1 MPRSTDT
8 ASCTFCENKDRI
20 KVLDFFPPSVV
31 REKDACWEYCEKL
44 EGNKVQ
50 CKFCHKVL
58 NGGISRLKYHLSRIP
73 AKGVHPCGM
82 VRDDVTEKVNAIL
95 AMKDE
100 TKEAS
105 IAKKQRLA
113 EARSLIATL
122 PPANLPFTNS
132 PIAIRPPLLPPQP
145 AQLDAER
152 CIAEFF
158 FENNLDFTMTSSRSY
173 QLMLKAVGGP
183 EFKGPSR
190 DDLKNVWLP
199 KFKEEINAWIEEIKE
214 DWCTTGC
221 TILADTWT
229 DNKTQALISF
239 SISSPLGT
247 FFHKSVDASD
257 YIINKNTKFLYEL
270 FDSVIQDFGPENVVQ
285 IITDNVLNYG
295 NVGKQIM
302 QNYSTIF
309 WSPCAAHC
317 VNSILDEFSKIDWV
331 NKCIIQAQCITKFIY
346 NHEMIL
352 EMMKKFTDNQE
363 LVRTGITK
371 PVSDFLTLQS
381 MLKHRPRLKHM
392 FTSPEYTTSPY
403 AARPHSVT
411 CVDTLDNTELWRS
424 VEEIAAVSEPL
435 LKILRD
441 VSGGKPGISNIY
453 ESMTKAKDSIRT
465 YYIMDEGK
473 CKTFLDIIDVKWRDE
488 LHSYLHA
495 AAAYLNPSIQYNQ
508 EVKFL
513 GLVKE
518 ELHVVLDK
526 VLHGPEL
533 MKDITSQI
541 YTFRKSQGMFGSNLA
556 KEARNFTSP
565 CEYLSCFCWII
576 YISCSCVCPF
586 SG

>member
-1 MPRSTDT
+1 M
-8 ASCTFCENKDRI
+8 
-20 KVLDFFPPSVV
+20 V

-44 EGNKVQ
+44 EGNKVR
-50 CKFCHKVL
+50 CKFCLKIL

-73 AKGVHPCGM
+73 AKGVHPCGK

-100 TKEAS
+100 TKAAS
-105 IAKKQRLA
+105 SVKKQRLA
-113 EARSLIATL
+113 EARTLIATL
-122 PPANLPFTNS
+122 PPAKLPFIS
-132 PIAIRPPLLPPQP
+132 PLSSSRILSLPQQRAP
-145 AQLDAER
+145 LDAER

-158 FENNLDFTMTSSRSY
+158 FENNLDFTMTNSSSY
-173 QLMLKAVGGP
+173 QLMLEAVGGP
-183 EFKGPSR
+183 GFKGPSR
-190 DDLKNVWLP
+190 EDLKTVWLP
-199 KFKEEINAWIEEIKE
+199 KFKEEINAWIEEIRE
-214 DWCTTGC
+214 DWGTTGC

-229 DNKTQALISF
+229 DNKTRALISF

-247 FFHKSVDASD
+247 FFHKSVDAST
-257 YIINKNTKFLYEL
+257 YFINKNSKCLYEL

-285 IITDNVLNYG
+285 IITDNVFNYG
-295 NVGKQIM
+295 NVGNQIM
-302 QNYSTIF
+302 QNYSMIF
-309 WSPCAAHC
+309 WSPCAARC

-331 NKCIIQAQCITKFIY
+331 NRCIVQAQCITKFIY

-352 EMMKKFTDNQE
+352 EMMKKFTGGQE

-381 MLKHRPRLKHM
+381 MLNHRPRLKHM
-392 FTSPEYTTSPY
+392 FTSPEYTSSPY
-403 AARPHSVT
+403 AGRAHGIT
-411 CVDTLDNTELWRS
+411 CIDTLDDTELWRS

-441 VSGGKPGISNIY
+441 VSGGKPGIGSIY

-473 CKTFLDIIDVKWRDE
+473 CKTFLDIIDAKWRHE
-488 LHSYLHA
+488 LHSSLHA

-513 GLVKE
+513 GMVKE

-526 VLHGPEL
+526 VLRMPEL

-541 YTFRKSQGMFGSNLA
+541 YTFRKAQGMFGSNLA
-556 KEARNFTSP
+556 KEARNSTSP
-565 CEYLSCFCWII
+565 CEY
-576 YISCSCVCPF
+576 
-586 SG
+586 